1 MNAMK
6 VQPEARLI
14 RETPEIDRPRERI
27 RTRGAPTLSNGD
39 LVAAIIGRG
48 IAGRDVTIIS
58 EEICVC
64 LDRKGMTVTCEDLV
78 AIPGVGEAKAC
89 QILAAFELARRMQER
104 TYRPKITSP
113 EDALPYAEDIRLERQ
128 EHVICITL
136 NGAHELIKRRTI
148 TKGILNQSQ
157 IHPRE
162 IFADA
167 ITDRAASIIIMHNH
181 PSGNVTPS
189 SDDIAVTKKL
199 AEAGE
204 VLGIRLIDHII
215 VAENGFCSLHG
226 EGYF

>member
-1 MNAMK
+1 MK
-6 VQPEARLI
+6 IEPDERHI
-14 RETPEIDRPRERI
+14 REKPEIDRPRERI
-27 RTRGAPTLSNGD
+27 RSRGASALSDNE

-48 IAGRDVTIIS
+48 IKGHDVTCIS
-58 EEICVC
+58 TEICNC
-64 LDRKGMTVTCEDLV
+64 LITKGLSVSCEDLLQ
-78 AIPGVGEAKAC
+78 IPGVGEAKAC
-89 QILAAFELARRMQER
+89 QIVAAFELTSRYQNR
-104 TYRPKITSP
+104 TFRQKITTP
-113 EDALPYAEDIRLERQ
+113 EAALPYAEEIRSERQ

-162 IFADA
+162 VFADA
-167 ITDRAASIIIMHNH
+167 ICDRAASIILMHNH

-199 AEAGE
+199 AEAGDL
-204 VLGIRLIDHII
+204 LGIRVIDHII
-215 VAENGFCSLHG
+215 VSERGFCSLHG

>member
-1 MNAMK
+1 MK

-48 IAGRDVTIIS
+48 IAGRDVRTLS
-58 EEICVC
+58 DEICIC
-64 LDRKGMTVTCEDLV
+64 LDRKGLAVTCEDLI

-89 QILAAFELARRMQER
+89 QILAAFELARRMLER

-189 SDDIAVTKKL
+189 SDDITVTKKL

>member
-1 MNAMK
+1 MK
-6 VQPEARLI
+6 VQPEVRLI

-27 RTRGAPTLSNGD
+27 RARGASSLSD
-39 LVAAIIGRG
+39 PELVAAIIGRG
-48 IAGRDVTIIS
+48 IKDHDVTAIS
-58 EEICVC
+58 KDICRC
-64 LDRKGMTVTCEDLV
+64 IGEKGLSVSCEDLV
-78 AIPGVGEAKAC
+78 KIQGIGEAKAC
-89 QILAAFELARRMQER
+89 QILAAFELARRVQNKSC
-104 TYRPKITSP
+104 RPKITSP
-113 EDALPYAEDIRLERQ
+113 EDALPYAEEIRVERQ

-162 IFADA
+162 VYADA
-167 ITDRAASIIIMHNH
+167 ISDRAASIIIMHNH

>member
-1 MNAMK
+1 MK
-6 VQPEARLI
+6 VQPKARLI

-39 LVAAIIGRG
+39 LIAAIIGRG
-48 IAGRDVTIIS
+48 IAGRDVTTLS
-58 EEICVC
+58 EEISTC
-64 LDRKGMTVTCEDLV
+64 LDRKGLAVTCEDLI

-136 NGAHELIKRRTI
+136 NGAHELIKKRII

-162 IFADA
+162 VFADA

-189 SDDIAVTKKL
+189 SDDISVTKKL

>member
-1 MNAMK
+1 MK